1 MSKTALE
8 AIEEAFE
15 EIKVK
20 TLGVPLQV
28 SYVDRGIKML
38 NRMMNADATR
48 GRGLG
53 FTDISDSG
61 ETLTVPNWSFDY
73 VILGLAKKLAPGFGK
88 ILSGETLLA
97 YEEALE
103 AVLRMTVEVP
113 ETGYFPS
120 TLPVGAGNE
129 GLAGRSI
136 TNLGDGFT
144 GAFVESGCNSSPPT
158 VRKIDT
164 MLTSRRFVRTRNVGE
179 DNSKKTG
186 SPRTFSTAS
195 MRARESFV
203 DVVICHSTSIDVVH
217 KGRLS
222 VRSEQRFTL
231 RPTGGRFQASRGTL
245 SNLDTV

>member
-20 TLGVPLQV
+20 TLGIPLKD
-28 SYVDRGIKML
+28 SYEKRGVKML

-61 ETLTVPNWSFDY
+61 EPLTVPSWSFDY

-97 YEEALE
+97 YDEALE

-113 ETGYFPS
+113 DTGYFPS

-129 GLAGRSI
+129 GLTGQTI
-136 TNLGDGFT
+136 TNLGDQFT
-144 GAFVESGCNSSPPT
+144 GAYFGQ
-158 VRKIDT
+158 
-164 MLTSRRFVRTRNVGE
+164 LYE
-179 DNSKKTG
+179 DDI
-186 SPRTFSTAS
+186 
-195 MRARESFV
+195 E
-203 DVVICHSTSIDVVH
+203 
-217 KGRLS
+217 
-222 VRSEQRFTL
+222 
-231 RPTGGRFQASRGTL
+231 GGNGDALADEEG
-245 SNLDTV
+245 NILDD